1 MFCLHSRAPYLLIW
15 SQRNSVAVLWPSATP
30 IAIPTILLNYRKYLI
45 GWKAFYQCA
54 FQPFYFGC
62 CCCFLMF
69 YLFTCLFGF
78 FFFLS
83 KNWHKIKKVQW
94 SPRNTTSISLAK
106 NYLRL
111 FVPTSSS
118 LTLVSCMAW
127 WISPCQTSITGDRS
141 FRQSDYHLSK
151 SITGIMSNQW

>member
-1 MFCLHSRAPYLLIW
+1 MPSFKGAISPHMITTQFRCCSMTLCYPYCDPNYITELPKISHWLKGLL
-15 SQRNSVAVLWPSATP
+15 SVCIS
-30 IAIPTILLNYRKYLI
+30 TILLWLLLLFFNVLFVYLPV
-45 GWKAFYQCA
+45 W
-54 FQPFYFGC
+54 
-62 CCCFLMF
+62 
-69 YLFTCLFGF
+69 